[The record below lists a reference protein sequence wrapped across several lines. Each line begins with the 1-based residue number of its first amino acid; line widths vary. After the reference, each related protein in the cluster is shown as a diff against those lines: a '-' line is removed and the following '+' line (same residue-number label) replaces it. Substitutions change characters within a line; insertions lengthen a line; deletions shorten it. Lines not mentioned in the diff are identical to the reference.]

1 MILFLTHS
9 DTLFAAPV
17 SNPRTMSDNIP
28 FFDINPDNVIWDD
41 EYFRG
46 QNALTLP
53 ADLIKETENQNTR
66 AKTDSNMKI
75 LRDWLWREL
84 KEERGIE
91 EIPAEELDQ
100 HLQMEGKWRDWRA
113 VYCWYGQHQHQT
125 WIDRR

>member
-9 DTLFAAPV
+9 DTLFAALV

-53 ADLIKETENQNTR
+53 AELIKETENQNTR

-84 KEERGIE
+84 EEERGIE

-100 HLQMEGKWRDWRA
+100 HLQ
-113 VYCWYGQHQHQT
+113 HQIGMDRQT
-125 WIDRR
+125 VRIKASLVLFTVQLARN